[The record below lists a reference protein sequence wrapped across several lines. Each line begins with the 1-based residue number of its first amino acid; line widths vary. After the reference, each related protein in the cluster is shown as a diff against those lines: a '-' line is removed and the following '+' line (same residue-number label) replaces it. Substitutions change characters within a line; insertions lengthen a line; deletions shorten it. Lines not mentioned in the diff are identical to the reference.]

1 MKSGFVAILGR
12 PNVGKSTLL
21 NALVGAKVSIVTN
34 RPQTT
39 RDAIQGVLTRPEG
52 QIVFVDSPGIHEPRQ
67 ALGRR
72 MMREVRR
79 ATSGCHL
86 VLLVIDAAAPFR
98 AGDRSVVD
106 RVRKTKIPA
115 FLLLNKIDLLPSK
128 RPLLPEIDR
137 YRQLHEFEEFVP
149 LSARK
154 KDNLELLVRLLL
166 GRLPEAHPYYP
177 EDFITDQ
184 PERFLAA
191 ELIREQM
198 IRATRQEV
206 PHSLAVLIDSW
217 EESSGLL
224 RLTATVY
231 VEREGQ
237 KGILIGSRGGQLK
250 RIATSARRELEAR
263 FGRKVFLEM
272 FVKVRSG
279 WRDQTGFV
287 SQTDFRRLLGRSGP
301 GDQDAGNTRT
311 F

>member
-21 NALVGAKVSIVTN
+21 NALVGSKVSIVTN

-86 VLLVIDAAAPFR
+86 VLLVVDGAAPFR
-98 AGDRSVVD
+98 TDDQSAVD
-106 RVRKTKIPA
+106 RVRKMKIPA
-115 FLLLNKIDLLPSK
+115 YLLLNKIDLLPSK

-137 YRQLHEFEEFVP
+137 YRRLHEFEEFVP

-154 KDNLELLVRLLL
+154 KDNLDLLVRLLFD
-166 GRLPEAHPYYP
+166 RLPEAHPYYP

-198 IRATRQEV
+198 ILATSQEV
-206 PHSLAVLIDSW
+206 PHSVAVLVDSW
-217 EESSGLL
+217 EESPALL

-237 KGILIGSRGGQLK
+237 KGILIGSGGGKLK
-250 RIATSARRELEAR
+250 RMATSARRELEAR

-272 FVKVRSG
+272 FVKVRG
-279 WRDQTGFV
+279 KWRDETHFV

-301 GDQDAGNTRT
+301 GDQDAADTT
-311 F
+311 AL

>member
-21 NALVGAKVSIVTN
+21 NALVGSKVSIVTN

-79 ATSGCHL
+79 ATSGCDL

-98 AGDRSVVD
+98 AGDQSAVD

-128 RPLLPEIDR
+128 QPLLLEIDR
-137 YRQLHEFEEFVP
+137 YRRLHEFEEFVP

-154 KDNLELLVRLLL
+154 KDNLGLLVRLLFD
-166 GRLPEAHPYYP
+166 RLPEAHPYYP

-191 ELIREQM
+191 ELIREQT

-217 EESSGLL
+217 EQSSGLL

-237 KGILIGSRGGQLK
+237 KGILIGSRGGTLK

-272 FVKVRSG
+272 FVKVRG
-279 WRDQTGFV
+279 RWRDQTRFV

-301 GDQDAGNTRT
+301 GDQDADNTT
-311 F
+311 IL

>member
-21 NALVGAKVSIVTN
+21 NALVGSKVSIVTN

-79 ATSGCHL
+79 ATSGCDL

-98 AGDRSVVD
+98 AGDQSAVD

-115 FLLLNKIDLLPSK
+115 YLLLNKIDLLPSK
-128 RPLLPEIDR
+128 RSLLLEIDR
-137 YRQLHEFEEFVP
+137 YRRLHEFEEFVP

-154 KDNLELLVRLLL
+154 KDNLGLLVRLLFD
-166 GRLPEAHPYYP
+166 RLPEAHPYYP

-191 ELIREQM
+191 ELIREQT

-217 EESSGLL
+217 KESPGLL

-237 KGILIGSRGGQLK
+237 KGILIGSRGGTLK

-263 FGRKVFLEM
+263 FGRKVFLEV
-272 FVKVRSG
+272 FVKVRG
-279 WRDQTGFV
+279 RWRDQTRFV

-301 GDQDAGNTRT
+301 GDQDADNTT
-311 F
+311 IL

>member
-21 NALVGAKVSIVTN
+21 NALVGSKVSIVTN

-79 ATSGCHL
+79 ATSGCEL

-98 AGDRSVVD
+98 AGDQSAVD

-128 RPLLPEIDR
+128 QPLLLEIDR
-137 YRQLHEFEEFVP
+137 YRRLHEFEEFVP

-154 KDNLELLVRLLL
+154 KDNLGLLVRLLFD
-166 GRLPEAHPYYP
+166 RLPEAHPYYP

-191 ELIREQM
+191 ELIREQT

-217 EESSGLL
+217 KESPGLL

-237 KGILIGSRGGQLK
+237 KGILIGSRGGTLK

-272 FVKVRSG
+272 FVKVRG
-279 WRDQTGFV
+279 RWRDQTRFV

-301 GDQDAGNTRT
+301 GDQDADNTT
-311 F
+311 TL

>member
-21 NALVGAKVSIVTN
+21 NALVGSKVSIVTN

-86 VLLVIDAAAPFR
+86 VLLVVDGAAPFR
-98 AGDRSVVD
+98 ADDQSAVD
-106 RVRKTKIPA
+106 RVRKMKIPA
-115 FLLLNKIDLLPSK
+115 YLLLNKIDLLPSK

-137 YRQLHEFEEFVP
+137 YRRLHEFEEFVP

-154 KDNLELLVRLLL
+154 KDNLDLLVRLLFD
-166 GRLPEAHPYYP
+166 RLPEAHPYYP

-198 IRATRQEV
+198 ILATSQEV
-206 PHSLAVLIDSW
+206 PHSVAVLVDSW
-217 EESSGLL
+217 EESPALL

-237 KGILIGSRGGQLK
+237 KGILIGSGGGKLK
-250 RIATSARRELEAR
+250 RMATSARRELEAR

-272 FVKVRSG
+272 FVKVRG
-279 WRDQTGFV
+279 KWRDETHFV

-301 GDQDAGNTRT
+301 GDQDAADTT
-311 F
+311 AL

>member
-21 NALVGAKVSIVTN
+21 NALVGSKVSIVTN

-79 ATSGCHL
+79 ATSGCDL

-98 AGDRSVVD
+98 AGDQSAVD

-128 RPLLPEIDR
+128 QPLLLEIDR
-137 YRQLHEFEEFVP
+137 YRRLHEFEEFVP

-154 KDNLELLVRLLL
+154 KDNLGLLVRLLFD
-166 GRLPEAHPYYP
+166 RLPEAHPYYP

-191 ELIREQM
+191 ELIREQT

-217 EESSGLL
+217 KESPGLL

-237 KGILIGSRGGQLK
+237 KGILIGSRGGTLK
-250 RIATSARRELEAR
+250 RIGTSARRELEAR

-272 FVKVRSG
+272 FVKVRG
-279 WRDQTGFV
+279 RWRDQTRFV

-301 GDQDAGNTRT
+301 GDQDADNTT
-311 F
+311 TL